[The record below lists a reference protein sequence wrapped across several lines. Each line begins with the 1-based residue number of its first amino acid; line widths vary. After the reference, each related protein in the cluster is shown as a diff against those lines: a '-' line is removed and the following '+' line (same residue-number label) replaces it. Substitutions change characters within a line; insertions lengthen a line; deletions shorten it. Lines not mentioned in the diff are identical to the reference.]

1 MTSVEEY
8 ANWRGISP
16 QRVRELLRNGS
27 IPGHRIGRQWLVDQA
42 AFAQR
47 SHPGR
52 PMSPPMAWA
61 LISALGGDQP
71 VDNLSPIQW
80 SRLRKYRDRLAHSE
94 CPAALLSSWLRQ
106 RGERLVYRAADADVN
121 DLGNDP
127 RLMPSGISDPRAG
140 ISSGDS
146 VEVWLRDVMSLDGVV
161 SDYLLLPDQKGQ
173 VVIHRGREHR
183 EPQPPL
189 GLVIADLAD
198 WNGPREDGRVA
209 ELLAAR

>member
-1 MTSVEEY
+1 
-8 ANWRGISP
+8 
-16 QRVRELLRNGS
+16 
-27 IPGHRIGRQWLVDQA
+27 
-42 AFAQR
+42 
-47 SHPGR
+47 
-52 PMSPPMAWA
+52 MSPPMAWA

-80 SRLRKYRDRLAHSE
+80 SRLREYRDRLAHSE

-161 SDYLLLPDQKGQ
+161 SDYLLLPDPKGQ
-173 VVIHRGREHR
+173 VVIHRGRKHR